1 MSILAVKYQN
11 PSREKKT
18 RKPNTLL
25 QRKRN
30 SLGVFFDPETNNT
43 VHKLELFTHWKLGK
57 DRATAEISEKPIF
70 QFLWFV
76 PIFHFPGPRSPF
88 TVARSPFQLVTT
100 KWRNKGGGGA
110 ACANKND
117 AETYQGSNKI

>member
-43 VHKLELFTHWKLGK
+43 VHKLELFTHGKLGK
-57 DRATAEISEKPIF
+57 DRATAGKPIF
-70 QFLWFV
+70 QFSGLLPLFMFPV
-76 PIFHFPGPRSPF
+76 PFSVDCCSFPFLRFG
-88 TVARSPFQLVTT
+88 
-100 KWRNKGGGGA
+100 
-110 ACANKND
+110 
-117 AETYQGSNKI
+117 Y

>member
-43 VHKLELFTHWKLGK
+43 VHKLELFTHRKLGK

-70 QFLWFV
+70 QFSGLLPLFKFPV
-76 PIFHFPGPRSPF
+76 PVFR
-88 TVARSPFQLVTT
+88 
-100 KWRNKGGGGA
+100 
-110 ACANKND
+110 
-117 AETYQGSNKI
+117 